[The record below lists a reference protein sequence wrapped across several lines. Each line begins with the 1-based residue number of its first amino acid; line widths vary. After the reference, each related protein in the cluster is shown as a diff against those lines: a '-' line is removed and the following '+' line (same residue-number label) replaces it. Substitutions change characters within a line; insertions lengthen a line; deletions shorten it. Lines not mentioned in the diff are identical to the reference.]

1 MAEVTPAETPV
12 ETPASPDPQPTASP
26 AAETPAPVE
35 AAPAPETTEDD
46 GGNEPTPDQLLT
58 NLAEHVQERE
68 QAKHAEGKKEG
79 QSETHSRMQP
89 SIQRLG
95 STLKDINQGVQDFAS
110 DFSEW
115 REDPAADTKGL
126 DRVLTKHK
134 STFEAMGQVQLE
146 RGGWDGWGGFV
157 NNLGLQS
164 KDTGLAQEFL
174 PRLQHMANGDSDDG
188 FWPDLVER
196 LTDTARK
203 EGFEEGRKKG
213 NKETETRLAAE
224 ARANGRK
231 EEAPPAKVT
240 AGAGGGGGGSYSNL
254 AEARAAH
261 VKGDISNDEMREAK
275 IRFR

>member
-1 MAEVTPAETPV
+1 MAEEEVTATPT

-26 AAETPAPVE
+26 AAETPAPVD
-35 AAPAPETTEDD
+35 AAPAPETTDGD
-46 GGNEPTPDQLLT
+46 GGKEVEPNPEQLLT
-58 NLAEHVQERE
+58 TLAEHVQERE
-68 QAKHAEGKKEG
+68 TVKYTEGRKEG
-79 QSETHSRMQP
+79 ASETHSRMQP
-89 SIQRLG
+89 AIQRLG
-95 STLKDINQGVQDFAS
+95 STLKDINQGVTDFAS

-174 PRLQHMANGDSDDG
+174 PRLQHMANGDIDDG
-188 FWPDLVER
+188 FWPDLVEHI
-196 LTDTARK
+196 TDAARK

-213 NKETETRLAAE
+213 NKETEVRHAAE

-231 EEAPPAKVT
+231 DEAPPAKVA
-240 AGAGGGGGGSYSNL
+240 AGAGAGKRTAKDIEKMTATQV
-254 AEARAAH
+254 AEIPLEELRAIMDS
-261 VKGDISNDEMREAK
+261 G
-275 IRFR
+275 

>member
-1 MAEVTPAETPV
+1 MAEDEVTAT

-26 AAETPAPVE
+26 AAETPAPEE

-46 GGNEPTPDQLLT
+46 GGKEVEPTPEQLLT
-58 NLAEHVQERE
+58 TLAEHVQERE
-68 QAKHAEGKKEG
+68 TAKYTEGRKEG
-79 QSETHSRMQP
+79 ASETHSRMQP
-89 SIQRLG
+89 FLQRQETAMK
-95 STLKDINQGVQDFAS
+95 SINQGVTDFAS

-115 REDPAADTKGL
+115 REDPASDTKGL

-134 STFEAMGQVQLE
+134 DTFEALGQVQLD
-146 RGGWDGWGGFV
+146 RGGWNGWGGFV

-188 FWPDLVER
+188 FWPDLHER

-213 NKETETRLAAE
+213 TKETEVRHAAE
-224 ARANGRK
+224 ARDNGRQK
-231 EEAPPAKVT
+231 EAPPAKVA
-240 AGAGGGGGGSYSNL
+240 AGAGTGKRTVKDIENMTANQVAEIPLEELQAIMSGG
-254 AEARAAH
+254 
-261 VKGDISNDEMREAK
+261 
-275 IRFR
+275 